1 MISTKQLHNFL
12 QLLNHRATMR
22 DLREY
27 SRQTGVR
34 LALGAFI
41 LLFVVGVGL
50 IYLIYGPGA
59 AGMGLTC
66 LMAAL
71 FPVIIILAVFLVIDW
86 ILSRARPQ

>member
-1 MISTKQLHNFL
+1 
-12 QLLNHRATMR
+12 MR

-27 SRQTGVR
+27 AKQSGVR

-50 IYLIYGPGA
+50 IWLIYGGEA
-59 AGMGLTC
+59 AGMGFMC

-71 FPVIIILAVFLVIDW
+71 FPIILILSIFVFIDW
-86 ILSRARPQ
+86 ILSRVRPK

>member
-1 MISTKQLHNFL
+1 
-12 QLLNHRATMR
+12 MR

-27 SRQTGVR
+27 AKQTGVR

-50 IYLIYGPGA
+50 IWVIYGGEA

-66 LMAAL
+66 LLAAL
-71 FPVIIILAVFLVIDW
+71 FPVILILAIFLAIEW
-86 ILSRARPQ
+86 ILKRARPK